1 MKTAIYISGFALL
14 VSFWLI
20 LQDDF
25 DQEWKQTQQAFSE
38 VEENRYYSTSDEGY
52 SPRIAI
58 EQIVAKGLNRV
69 DRCTTCH
76 LGIDDPKYQQSEQ
89 PFTTHP
95 GDILSSHKIKEFGC
109 TSCHLGQGYSV
120 SYEGAAHKKL
130 EFWNETMLPR
140 ELIQASCGTCH
151 LSEEVPGADFLTSGR
166 LLIKDKGCNGCHD
179 INDFFEEESLGPD
192 LQGIGNKVS
201 RAWLFSWLENPREYL
216 KNARMPSYQL
226 GTDEIEY
233 LVEYLM
239 TLDGEGSPP
248 RPVAGSAVEDGD
260 EDAGRILVGESRCIS
275 CHSIHE
281 RGGKLAPELE
291 RIGDKVRPEWLPNF
305 LNNVHYYQPEK
316 IMLEYHFTEQNALDI
331 AAYLLEEFSDEE
343 YELPEEALE
352 LDQPMPVS
360 RRQEWAAKGKKLFAK
375 KGCGGCHTID
385 GANALSRVGPKLTN
399 LGARLESA
407 LDFGDRNDIVP
418 TLYNWIFM
426 KIKQPTVFD
435 STSTMP
441 HFFLSDR
448 EAFEITIALLGNKE
462 EDYATEF
469 HVSKPKSSV
478 YKRPAGEFGDL
489 FEKYSC
495 ISCHSIDR
503 YGGTLSTVP
512 LTYEGSKVKFGW
524 LKDYLVRPYALRPI
538 LTERMP
544 RFRMTGREA
553 SLMAE
558 YIKTVYVSDEIPRFF
573 EYSFEPGDVEAG
585 KDITD
590 SLQCVNCHIIGGQGG
605 YLGPSLDNCGDRLE
619 AGWVY
624 RWMLNPRKYR
634 PNTIQPDFGF
644 SNSEARKITAYMM
657 TLKEI
662 KQ

>member
-1 MKTAIYISGFALL
+1 MKIAIYISGLVLFA
-14 VSFWLI
+14 SFWLI

-25 DQEWKQTQQAFSE
+25 GQEWKQVQRQFAE
-38 VEENRYYSTSDEGY
+38 LDENRYHSSSDETYG
-52 SPRIAI
+52 PTVAI
-58 EQIVAKGLNRV
+58 EQIVAEGLNLV
-69 DRCTTCH
+69 DRCPTCH
-76 LGIDDPKYQQSEQ
+76 LGIDDQKYEHSKQ
-89 PFTTHP
+89 PFSTHP
-95 GDILSSHKIKEFGC
+95 GDILNSHKIKEFGC

-120 SYEGAAHKKL
+120 SYEKAAHEKL

-151 LSEEVPGADFLTSGR
+151 LSEVVQGADFLTAGR
-166 LLIKDKGCNGCHD
+166 LLIKDRGCNGCHD
-179 INDFFEEESLGPD
+179 INDFFEDESLGPD
-192 LQGIGNKVS
+192 LQGIGNKVTP
-201 RAWLFSWLENPREYL
+201 AWLYHWLENPRQYL

-226 GTDEIEY
+226 ATDEIEY

-239 TLDGEGSPP
+239 TLDREDSPP
-248 RPVAGSAVEDGD
+248 RPVTGSAEEDGN
-260 EDAGRILVGESRCIS
+260 EDVGQVLVGESRCIS
-275 CHSIHE
+275 CHSIHG

-291 RIGDKVRPEWLPNF
+291 RIGDKVRPQWLPNF

-316 IMLEYHFTEQNALDI
+316 VMLEYHFTEQNALDI
-331 AAYLLEEFSDEE
+331 SAYLLEEFSDEE
-343 YELPEEALE
+343 YELPEGAADLE
-352 LDQPMPVS
+352 QPIPVS
-360 RRQEWAAKGKKLFAK
+360 RRQERVAKGKSIFAK
-375 KGCGGCHTID
+375 KGCGGCHAID
-385 GANALSRVGPKLTN
+385 GTSDQSKVGPKLTN

-407 LDFGDRNDIVP
+407 LEFGEYTDILP

-435 STSTMP
+435 SNSAMP

-462 EDYATEF
+462 SGYATEYL
-469 HVSKPKSSV
+469 VSKTKRSI

-512 LTYEGSKVKFGW
+512 LTFEGSKVKFDW
-524 LKDYLVRPYALRPI
+524 LKDYLIRPYALRPI

-544 RFRMTGREA
+544 RFRMTEREA

-573 EYSFEPGDVEAG
+573 EYEFEPGDIENG
-585 KDITD
+585 KRITD
-590 SLQCVNCHIIGGQGG
+590 SLQCVNCHQIGGKGG
-605 YLGPSLDNCGDRLE
+605 YLGPSLDNCGNRLE
-619 AGWVY
+619 AGWVNG
-624 RWMLNPRKYR
+624 WMLDPRKYR
-634 PNTIQPDFGF
+634 PATIQPDFGF
-644 SNSEARKITAYMM
+644 SETEARQITAYMM
-657 TLKEI
+657 TLKE
-662 KQ
+662 KR